1 MRPLG
6 LVPGILSGL
15 LVAVPARADVLVGIS
30 EFPFQA
36 NEGQAFSAQALA
48 SFTDS
53 GPGAG
58 LANLVAAINWG
69 DGSASSVGTV
79 LATSG
84 GYVVYGS
91 HLFAEEGTFLASV
104 TISNTVGLAQSTMSG
119 IAGTVMDA
127 ALTGA
132 ARSFGATAGTAYS
145 GTLGSF
151 SDSNPGATAS
161 DFTVSINWGDPGAA
175 SAGTVLALGGG
186 DFAVQGT
193 HRYVTANTYAVTLG
207 VTDTG
212 GSTATIDSTANVA
225 APATVSE
232 PGSRLLLLAGLAALL
247 PWRRRRRAD

>member
-15 LVAVPARADVLVGIS
+15 LVAVPARADILVGSS

-36 NEGQAFSAQALA
+36 SEGQALSAQALA

-53 GPGAG
+53 GTGAG

-79 LATSG
+79 LPISG
-84 GYVVYGS
+84 GYVVDGS
-91 HLFAEEGTFLASV
+91 HLYAEEGAYLASV
-104 TISNTVGLAQSTMSG
+104 TISNTVGLAQSTTSG
-119 IAGTVMDA
+119 IAGTILDA
-127 ALTGA
+127 ALTGS
-132 ARSFGATAGTAYS
+132 ARSFGAIAGTAYS
-145 GTLGSF
+145 GTIGSF
-151 SDSNPGATAS
+151 SDSNPVATAS

-186 DFAVQGT
+186 NFAVQGT
-193 HRYVTANTYAVTLG
+193 HGYATANTYAVTLG
-207 VTDTG
+207 VTDIG
-212 GSTATIDSTANVA
+212 GSTATIFSTADVA

-232 PGSRLLLLAGLAALL
+232 PGSSLLLLAGLAALL
-247 PWRRRRRAD
+247 PWWQRRRAG